1 MLRLRNYNGTDIG
14 FASDRSYY
22 LNELSVRIFL
32 LMCSHTIPGDGMVIY
47 HERYSDGPLVSVGA
61 PVQSESALS
70 IATVFLAK
78 RQNSQKFDYE
88 EIIDLVLFPLE
99 PFEEFDFSGIDR
111 RSIKFFRRI

>member
-1 MLRLRNYNGTDIG
+1 MVLIEDQSNSSERSQSSAHNAHSFLTVMLRLRNYNGTDIG

-70 IATVFLAK
+70 IATAF
-78 RQNSQKFDYE
+78 
-88 EIIDLVLFPLE
+88 
-99 PFEEFDFSGIDR
+99 
-111 RSIKFFRRI
+111 